1 MRALLLLLLLL
12 LAPQAVAAGDGWVSI
27 SDLDFSKCKPGDAH
41 QSFSIESM
49 DSVGTIKDEA
59 TSRCLAVKECTGTD
73 GPTDLNKCSST
84 CELTGTH
91 KVVVLDACSS
101 SSDGCGGKSQQ
112 WTTKKDATG
121 VLQFNSALNK
131 AGAAE
136 MCLNAAGDPTAV
148 EGFSF
153 IVWACG
159 AAGPPNQNQWFHY
172 DSDTGA
178 ITTEAPGKPA
188 DGCTGVGCCL
198 TAKPC
203 VAPCSLPMGWGGH
216 FILALSALCS
226 VYLLGAKNAIFAPPL
241 S

>member
-1 MRALLLLLLLL
+1 M
-12 LAPQAVAAGDGWVSI
+12 SI

-59 TSRCLAVKECTGTD
+59 TGRCLAVKECTGTD

-131 AGAAE
+131 AGAADDFTYISTAGGAFLE
-136 MCLNAAGDPTAV
+136 WMEGKLLPGVAAL
-148 EGFSF
+148 EQ
-153 IVWACG
+153 
-159 AAGPPNQNQWFHY
+159 AA
-172 DSDTGA
+172 
-178 ITTEAPGKPA
+178 
-188 DGCTGVGCCL
+188 
-198 TAKPC
+198 
-203 VAPCSLPMGWGGH
+203 
-216 FILALSALCS
+216 
-226 VYLLGAKNAIFAPPL
+226 
-241 S
+241 

>member
-1 MRALLLLLLLL
+1 MESSAGSVCRPLAASPMRALLLLLLL

-131 AGAAE
+131 AGGAE
-136 MCLNAAGDPTAV
+136 MCLTPPAIRPRWRASAFSSGRAARPAPRTRTSG
-148 EGFSF
+148 S
-153 IVWACG
+153 
-159 AAGPPNQNQWFHY
+159 
-172 DSDTGA
+172 
-178 ITTEAPGKPA
+178 ITT
-188 DGCTGVGCCL
+188 L
-198 TAKPC
+198 
-203 VAPCSLPMGWGGH
+203 
-216 FILALSALCS
+216 ILAPSPPRHRASLRMA
-226 VYLLGAKNAIFAPPL
+226 APAWAAA
-241 S
+241 